1 MDFMKNAN
9 TEDSS
14 RDYSHRG
21 DFRVSL
27 VVEPPFRA
35 QVLHVLRSEF
45 EDVTLVVAP
54 KFKEFELQYDISR
67 YALQ

>member
-1 MDFMKNAN
+1 MDVMKNTN

-14 RDYSHRG
+14 RDHSHRE
-21 DFRVSL
+21 DSRVSL
-27 VVEPPFRA
+27 AAEPPFRV

-54 KFKEFELQYDISR
+54 KLKEFELQYDISR